1 MKTDLSALRTNA
13 HATAEKLK
21 ALAHGTRLL
30 GLCYLGEREM
40 SVQELETVLGTTQS
54 NLSQHLA
61 KLRDRGILACRR
73 EGNRVYYRI
82 ADPDVVELVLAL
94 QRIFCAGPR
103 TEDAHGLTS
112 TQGGTTP

>member
-73 EGNRVYYRI
+73 EGNRVY
-82 ADPDVVELVLAL
+82 AKPVEKGQAVKHPLTEEELEAIKQAETSAEANL
-94 QRIFCAGPR
+94 QKA
-103 TEDAHGLTS
+103 
-112 TQGGTTP
+112 